1 MYTHQQQNAKVN
13 LMFPGYEAVKARL
26 TNAQSIMQT
35 MPNYGKFYSP
45 FDLNVTYK
53 MNKQNSNNNNHRKD
67 AKEAKEK

>member
-1 MYTHQQQNAKVN
+1 
-13 LMFPGYEAVKARL
+13 
-26 TNAQSIMQT
+26 

-45 FDLNVTYK
+45 YDLNVTYK

>member
-1 MYTHQQQNAKVN
+1 
-13 LMFPGYEAVKARL
+13 
-26 TNAQSIMQT
+26 

-67 AKEAKEK
+67 AKEAKEKWNSYKKKKNAVTVVSTPHLLFGINSI